1 MQKESKH
8 ELYQLPCGILTG
20 EFMLY
25 SVRVQPSQ
33 TGNVGWDVKH
43 QKKQNFTVGAVNFI
57 ACYVTSALLFK
68 SHILAVYIYIY

>member
-1 MQKESKH
+1 
-8 ELYQLPCGILTG
+8 
-20 EFMLY
+20 MLY